1 MNAAIKS
8 SAMENVLPL
17 KPAPRAR
24 PPKYDNHRFRIKEF
38 ANESG
43 THSYRVD
50 GYKRD
55 GTRVRENYADL
66 KDAQCRQV
74 ELMADYLSRQPED
87 TSIRAT
93 RLSEV
98 QVRIAESA
106 FVRLGKD
113 EDMLLAVEH
122 WLRDGRQHAVSES
135 PRLDEAFQ
143 KFAAWLDTECPLR
156 DLSRKNLKRRV
167 NVFINS
173 SQNMLVSDVRPDTID
188 AYLAKRNVSS
198 KSKDN
203 DRRAV
208 SRFFSWC
215 IERPRR
221 WTTGNPCREVRVT
234 HGEEAPPAI
243 LTLGECEAL
252 LRKAEKFEKG
262 RLAAYVAVCLFAG
275 LRPFEAAR
283 LTWNQVNLTDGEIRL
298 EGNQT
303 KTGKGRVVAICPTLK
318 AWLHAHKNKPFFP
331 SNWRKDFDKVKLAA
345 GFGTPDDKSPNLRP
359 WPVDV
364 MRHTAIS
371 HYFRDTGSYGKT
383 AEQFGNSEAII
394 KNHYQGRVNSE
405 DTKNFYALLPTKKG
419 GRK

>member
-1 MNAAIKS
+1 MNAINEPA
-8 SAMENVLPL
+8 AENVLPL
-17 KPAPRAR
+17 VVKPRQSKAD
-24 PPKYDNHRFRIKEF
+24 KQQFKIKEF
-38 ANESG
+38 VNASG
-43 THSYRVD
+43 TLSYRVD

-55 GTRVRENYADL
+55 GTRVRENHAEL

-74 ELMADYLSRQPED
+74 ELLAEYLSRQPED

-93 RLSEV
+93 RLSEN

-106 FVRLGKD
+106 FMRLGKD
-113 EDMLLAVEH
+113 EEMLLAIEH
-122 WLRDGRQHAVSES
+122 WVRDGRQNSVSES
-135 PRLDEAFQ
+135 PKLDDAF
-143 KFAAWLDTECPLR
+143 KDFSKWLDGSELR
-156 DLSRKNLKRRV
+156 DLSRRNLKRRV
-167 NVFINS
+167 EVFINS
-173 SQNMLVSDVRPDTID
+173 TPNMRVADVRPDTID
-188 AYLAKRNVSS
+188 AFLAKRNGISS

-221 WTTGNPCREVRVT
+221 WASGNPCREVRVS
-234 HGEEAPPAI
+234 HGEESPPAI

-252 LRKAEKFEKG
+252 LRKAESFEKG
-262 RLAAYVAVCLFAG
+262 RLAPYTAVCLFGG

-318 AWLHAHKNKPFFP
+318 AWLHAHKNKSFYP
-331 SNWRKDFDKVKLAA
+331 SNWRKDFDKVKLTA
-345 GFGTPDDKSPNLRP
+345 GFGTPDEKNTKLKP

-405 DTKNFYALLPTKKG
+405 DTKKFYSLLPKKG
-419 GRK
+419 RK